1 MKKAEKHSIIKIFFI
16 ISAILLI
23 YKASILQIFDK
34 SYRTKVE
41 QTTLK
46 KSMLSPA
53 RGLIYDRNGKLLVSN
68 DPVYELKVIYKNIN
82 PEMDTALLCSLL
94 KISKNDF
101 IKAMDKNWKDYR
113 FSKRSPFVFL
123 TKIEPEVYSRFV
135 EHLFE
140 FPGFYPST
148 KNIRNY
154 IYPNAAHVLGYMG
167 EVNLSTIKKSKGE
180 YSSGDYIGITG
191 LEANYESQLKG
202 EKGVKLELRDNM
214 GRIID
219 DFGKGILD
227 SSATAGINLVSSID
241 IDLQA
246 YGEKLMQN
254 KRGAIVAIEPST
266 GQVLAMISSPTYN
279 PNDLSVKSN
288 RGKIFA
294 DLLHD
299 KTNKP
304 LLNRAINSKYPPGS
318 IFKPIVGLIALQMGV
333 TYPNRTIYCPGY
345 YEYKTKYNVFR
356 QGCHH
361 HSTPYNISIG
371 IQHSC
376 NSYFFQLGRDI
387 IEKYGFTNPGR
398 GLDTMVNYLH
408 EFGLGKRLGIDLKH
422 ETGGFVPDSKFYD
435 KLYSKQ
441 FAKWRSTY
449 IMSLGIGQG
458 ELEMTT
464 LQIANL
470 GAILANRGYYYTPH
484 LIKEFEPD
492 ISLPEKYKIKH
503 KVRIKQEYFPPIIKG
518 MAGAVEIGTAQLA
531 YVYGLSI
538 CGKTG
543 TVENYSIVE
552 GKRVKMKNHSVF
564 MAFAPREN
572 PKIAIAVF
580 VENGGFGGQ
589 TAAPIA
595 SLMIEKYINKEIV
608 FYRDYLEKRM
618 MKLDLITQDKVW
630 RDKLKTKV
638 DSL

>member
-1 MKKAEKHSIIKIFFI
+1 
-16 ISAILLI
+16 
-23 YKASILQIFDK
+23 
-34 SYRTKVE
+34 
-41 QTTLK
+41 
-46 KSMLSPA
+46 
-53 RGLIYDRNGKLLVSN
+53 
-68 DPVYELKVIYKNIN
+68 
-82 PEMDTALLCSLL
+82 
-94 KISKNDF
+94 
-101 IKAMDKNWKDYR
+101 MDKNWKDYR

-135 EHLFE
+135 EHLYE

-154 IYPNAAHVLGYMG
+154 LYPNAAHVLGYMG
-167 EVNLSTIKKSKGE
+167 EVSRSIIKKTKRE
-180 YSSGDYIGITG
+180 YAPGDFIGITG
-191 LEANYESQLKG
+191 LEASYESQLKG

-219 DFGKGILD
+219 EYGNGVLD
-227 SSATAGINLVSSID
+227 SSATAGVNLISSID

-246 YGEKLMQN
+246 YGEELMKN
-254 KRGAIVAIEPST
+254 KRGAIVAIEPKT

-279 PNDLSVKSN
+279 PNDLSVKAN
-288 RGKIFA
+288 RGKIFSE
-294 DLLHD
+294 LLND

-318 IFKPIVGLIALQMGV
+318 IFKPIVGLIAMQMGV
-333 TYPNRTIYCPGY
+333 TDPDRTIYCNGY
-345 YEYKTKYNVFR
+345 YEYKTKYNTFR

-361 HSTPYNISIG
+361 HSTPWNISIA

-387 IEKYGFTNPGR
+387 IEKYGFSNPGR

-408 EFGLGKRLGIDLKH
+408 DFGLGQKLGIDLNH
-422 ETGGFVPDSKFYD
+422 ENGGFVPDSKFYD
-435 KLYSKQ
+435 NLYKKQ
-441 FAKWRSTY
+441 LAKWRSTY

-458 ELEMTT
+458 ELELTT

-484 LIKEFEPD
+484 LVKEFDPD
-492 ISLPEKYKIKH
+492 NPLPEKYKTKH
-503 KVRIKQEYFPPIIKG
+503 KVRIDDEYFPPIIEG
-518 MAGAVEIGTAQLA
+518 MARAVEAGTAPLA

-543 TVENYSIVE
+543 TVENYSIVDGE
-552 GKRVKMKNHSVF
+552 RVKMKNHSVF

-580 VENGGFGGQ
+580 VEHGGFGGQ

-595 SLMIEKYINKEIV
+595 SLMIEKYLNKEIV

-618 MKLDLITQDKVW
+618 LNLDLISEEQLKIESA
-630 RDKLKTKV
+630 KTKT
-638 DSL
+638 DTLSSD